1 MRIIL
6 LPETD
11 IDRNEVSGPLAA
23 DDPARPVDRVAGP
36 AYVVDLNVDVKPLTS
51 GDELT
56 ASEWSA
62 FAGLS

>member
-11 IDRNEVSGPLAA
+11 SDRNGISGPLAA
-23 DDPARPVDRVAGP
+23 DDPARHVDRVAGP
-36 AYVVDLNVDVKPLTS
+36 AYVVDLNVDVKPAA

>member
-11 IDRNEVSGPLAA
+11 IDRNGVSGPPAA
-23 DDPARPVDRVAGP
+23 DDPVGHVDRVAGP
-36 AYVVDLNVDVKPLTS
+36 AYVVDLDVSVRPAAA
-51 GDELT
+51 GEELS

>member
-11 IDRNEVSGPLAA
+11 IDRNGIGGPPSA
-23 DDPARPVDRVAGP
+23 DDPAQPVDRIAGP
-36 AYVVDLNVDVKPLTS
+36 AYVVDLNVDVKPAAA